1 LRHLLRR
8 IVRHDSGSKRFGLRI
23 VLEGAPSHPP
33 FIAGVVPPDY
43 LIDGLITRRFCWSI
57 TAPTE
62 TDKTAVALLLSPC
75 LAPGQS
81 IGEYQVERGL
91 NSIRHVGAS
100 VLGLIQATMPS
111 KGPR

>member
-1 LRHLLRR
+1 LDCASYSKARHPIRRSLLA
-8 IVRHDSGSKRFGLRI
+8 SC
-23 VLEGAPSHPP
+23 HP
-33 FIAGVVPPDY
+33 
-43 LIDGLITRRFCWSI
+43 IDGLITRRFCWSI